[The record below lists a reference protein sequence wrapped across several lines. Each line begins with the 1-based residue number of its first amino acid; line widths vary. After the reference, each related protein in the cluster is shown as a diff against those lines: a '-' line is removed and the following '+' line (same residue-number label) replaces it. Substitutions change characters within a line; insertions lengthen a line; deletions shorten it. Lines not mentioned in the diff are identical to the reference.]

1 MGEPQLDQLPVQHN
15 WITKLREVREPRRE
29 PAFEA
34 RTPPQF
40 SATTL
45 SPPWCR
51 DTAPSLPWTARV
63 APAGRTPTA
72 RPSPASRAKAL
83 QSLLLSARPPA
94 LPRLAA
100 TRSATQSS
108 GASACSAATAP
119 AHGRPRPSLA
129 AYSQAGDAN
138 AKARPLRRW
147 WAHPERTPAFASGP
161 GRSALAT
168 SRAPLRSHRQA
179 RASRRGRVP
188 RVRWLSPSSC
198 AADPRWKTVPIWPAS
213 AAQAADWPRLAE
225 VQGSLDHDLA
235 LKGASEEPAGRDL
248 SQRVPLVGESFR
260 WGCDAFGVA
269 KQRQVLPSYH
279 PSRRPSSGRRQGSGS
294 GSGGGGG
301 VGGGGGGGG
310 GSGSGG
316 GGSSS
321 GGRELRR

>member
-1 MGEPQLDQLPVQHN
+1 LDQLPVQHN
-15 WITKLREVREPRRE
+15 WITKLREVREPHVASPR
-29 PAFEA
+29 FEA

-213 AAQAADWPRLAE
+213 AAQVADWPRLAE

-235 LKGASEEPAGRDL
+235 LKGASEASWPRSEPACA
-248 SQRVPLVGESFR
+248 P
-260 WGCDAFGVA
+260 
-269 KQRQVLPSYH
+269 
-279 PSRRPSSGRRQGSGS
+279 RR
-294 GSGGGGG
+294 
-301 VGGGGGGGG
+301 
-310 GSGSGG
+310 
-316 GGSSS
+316 
-321 GGRELRR
+321 RELPLGVRRIRCGQAAAGVTKLSSL